1 MSAIF
6 AAHSFSIPDLS
17 HRLRRRV
24 CAWLALALMAV
35 NLVAGFGLQAAPPP
49 VGLGDQVIC
58 TAGGIVVL
66 HEDGENGTATASG
79 DGFCLYCL
87 PLFHSNGPVAQAFG
101 TDGFRHAALASSM
114 PIDVAPLRP
123 ARPRSVAVPR
133 APPQV

>member
-1 MSAIF
+1 MSQVTATPLLCL
-6 AAHSFSIPDLS
+6 PDLP

-24 CAWLALALMAV
+24 CDWVALVLLTF
-35 NLVAGFGLQAAPPP
+35 NIVAGFGLQAAPLP

-66 HEDGENGTATASG
+66 HQDGETGTATASG

-87 PLFHSNGPVAQAFG
+87 PLYHANGPMAQAFARSG
-101 TDGFRHAALASSM
+101 SGGQGIVATQ

-123 ARPRSVAVPR
+123 ARPHSVAVPR